1 MVNRDPDTLQSSLC
15 VCPLTQSQA
24 GMVGPWQVR
33 DTRPE
38 TRNTGPETGD
48 TGPETR

>member
-1 MVNRDPDTLQSSLC
+1 MVKRNRDTLQLRLYAR
-15 VCPLTQSQA
+15 PLTQSQA

-33 DTRPE
+33 DTGPE
-38 TRNTGPETGD
+38 TRNVGPETGD